1 MTTIL
6 VVEDDANLRYGLT
19 FNLTRQGWTVRD
31 VETAEEGLEIW
42 RHERPDLILLD
53 VMLPGASG
61 MDMLRAIRDEDRRT
75 PITMLTAR
83 SDESDAILALSLG
96 ADDYVRKPF
105 GVGEL
110 VARLTSMLRR
120 ASVLAPSGPCRLGSW
135 MLDLVNLRATH
146 DDGREH
152 ALTTMEVEVLRL
164 LLEHPGEVLR
174 REDLLERVW
183 GVGALTPTRTLDNHI
198 ARLRKKLEDDPA
210 HPRLLL
216 TVHGVGYKTHA

>member
-61 MDMLRAIRDEDRRT
+61 MDMLRAIRNEDRRT

-105 GVGEL
+105 GEGEL

-120 ASVLAPSGPCRLGSW
+120 TSLLAPSGPCRLGPW
-135 MLDLVNLRATH
+135 TLDLTNLRATH

-152 ALTTMEVEVLRL
+152 ALTTKEVEVLRL

-174 REDLLERVW
+174 REDLLERIW